1 MAENRKNKARI
12 CFILAAVAAIL
23 SVLLTLLILKVD
35 VEPIG
40 PDESRVGLSSLN
52 AAVAA
57 RLAYDGTAHTLSE
70 IFGYGALLV
79 MAAYFCKG
87 VWQLIKRRS
96 VKKVDKHI
104 ILLGIFYAV
113 LLVVYLG
120 FDFIPINYRP
130 LILDPEKG
138 LEPSFPSSHTVL
150 ALCVYLTLPL
160 QPEFT
165 RPGREK
171 LKIAVLSAS
180 VLLAVL
186 TVGTRFISGVHWV
199 TDVIGGVIISACL
212 VALYGGAFLLTVP
225 ASDSLTGKNEQ

>member
-1 MAENRKNKARI
+1 MAEKRKKNARL
-12 CFILAAVAAIL
+12 CFILAAVAALL
-23 SVLLTLLILKVD
+23 SVLLTVLILKVD

-40 PDESRVGLSSLN
+40 PEESRVGLSRLN

-57 RLAYDGTAHTLSE
+57 RLAYDGFAHTLSE
-70 IFGYGALLV
+70 IFGIGALLV

-120 FDFIPINYRP
+120 FDFIPVNYRP

-150 ALCVYLTLPL
+150 ALCVYLTLPI

-171 LKIAVLSAS
+171 LKIAVLAAS

-186 TVGTRFISGVHWV
+186 TVGTRLISGVHWL
-199 TDVIGGVIISACL
+199 TDVIGGILISACL
-212 VALYGGAFLLTVP
+212 VALYCGTFLLTVGAADP
-225 ASDSLTGKNEQ
+225 PGETDEQ

>member
-1 MAENRKNKARI
+1 MAEKRKKNARL
-12 CFILAAVAAIL
+12 CFILAAVAALL
-23 SVLLTLLILKVD
+23 SVLLTVLILKVD

-40 PDESRVGLSSLN
+40 PEESRVGLSRLN

-57 RLAYDGTAHTLSE
+57 RLAYDGFAHTLSE
-70 IFGYGALLV
+70 IFGIGALLV

-150 ALCVYLTLPL
+150 ALCVYLTLPI
-160 QPEFT
+160 QPEFS

-171 LKIAVLSAS
+171 LKRAVLAAS

-186 TVGTRFISGVHWV
+186 TVGTRLISGVHWL
-199 TDVIGGVIISACL
+199 TDVIGGILISACL
-212 VALYGGAFLLTVP
+212 VALYCGVFLLSTEKRRFFGRN
-225 ASDSLTGKNEQ
+225 DEQ